1 MSHCI
6 DASKPQGALALDMCT
21 IGRDGEWGWGG
32 GGERKVGG
40 RFCTK
45 LDCNEDLGDGV
56 GGGLGGVGEGGRCRE
71 CCELYYVDEAM
82 RRMMSNNALP
92 PDQVFLIYFF
102 CYILYLMKRCVQ

>member
-1 MSHCI
+1 VSHCI
-6 DASKPQGALALDMCT
+6 DASKPQGALALGMCT
-21 IGRDGEWGWGG
+21 IGRDGEGGG
-32 GGERKVGG
+32 GGERRVGG

>member
-1 MSHCI
+1 M
-6 DASKPQGALALDMCT
+6 GV
-21 IGRDGEWGWGG
+21 GG